1 MCVRGWG
8 VEKRRGE
15 GRDYRS
21 NAYYAKI
28 MENHS
33 KEKKLSPITTQI

>member
-1 MCVRGWG
+1 MCVWEWE
-8 VEKRRGE
+8 VEKRTGE
-15 GRDYRS
+15 GRDYES

-33 KEKKLSPITTQI
+33 KENKLSPITTQI